1 MAIFNAAAGLLSK
14 LTTSTWRESLS
25 EASFRGAKFYVSSS
39 DAGVGRRT
47 VVHQYPFR
55 EENYVEDMG
64 IDSSEFTINAY
75 VIANKNNNF
84 NYFSDRDKLIRA
96 LKTEGSGELI
106 HPYFGK
112 QPQTVS
118 LVGKARITESSAE
131 GGICYF
137 TMTFVRTGI
146 NRYADEGEDYVSS
159 IDRQA
164 IDTQNSLIDSFG
176 GKYLTDVIG
185 PAVTALKQIVQKA
198 YNAQRKILMAIQ
210 GGPRA
215 MISTAL
221 GYTDSAA
228 ANLFDSTM
236 ADACSLA
243 GNLVSSFNSFKNVGG
258 IVGDIPDNLV
268 SGICSNVAKKR
279 DGGVNQSTSSQP
291 SQIEQTLA
299 ISMVSQ
305 MVQIATLRDE
315 VNDVVVS
322 SPTTASQGAD
332 QELLLNLI
340 VNLGLVATTQVAT
353 RTDFKSQDEA
363 KWIMEQVNN
372 AIDAQLDIIGDNAN
386 YSTYINYGIDTQDDD
401 SFLAMQ
407 DLRRVFTSSMQG
419 LAVNLP
425 QLVDY
430 NVKDGSMPAVVLAYN
445 KYKDINRESEII
457 TRNQGLVPHPAFL
470 PGGESIRILS
480 F

>member
-1 MAIFNAAAGLLSK
+1 MVAFAAGLLSK

-25 EASFRGAKFYVSSS
+25 EASFRGTKFYVSNS

-64 IDSSEFTINAY
+64 IDSSEFTITAY
-75 VIANKNNNF
+75 VIANKSNNF
-84 NYFSDRDKLIRA
+84 NYFNDRDKLIRA
-96 LKTEGSGELI
+96 LKTEGSGELT

-112 QPQTVS
+112 QSQTVS

-137 TMTFVRTGI
+137 TMTFVRTGV
-146 NRYADEGEDYVSS
+146 NRYAEEGQDYVSS
-159 IDRQA
+159 MDKQA
-164 IDTQNSLIDSFG
+164 TKTQNSLVDSFG
-176 GKYLTDVIG
+176 GKYLTNVIG
-185 PAVTALKQIVQKA
+185 PALSSLKTIVQKA

-236 ADACSLA
+236 ANACSLA

-268 SGICSNVAKKR
+268 SGICSNITTKR
-279 DGGVNQSTSSQP
+279 EGGVTPSTTSQP
-291 SQIEQTLA
+291 NQIEQSLA

-305 MVQIATLRDE
+305 MIQMSSLRNE
-315 VNDVVVS
+315 VNSTVVF
-322 SPTTASQGAD
+322 SPTTASEGAD

-340 VNLGLVATTQVAT
+340 INLGLVATTQIAT

-363 KWIMEQVNN
+363 QWMMEQVNN
-372 AIDAQLDIIGDNAN
+372 AIDAQLNIIGDNAN

-407 DLRRVFTSSMQG
+407 DLRRTFTTAMQG

-425 QLVDY
+425 QIIDY
-430 NVKDGSMPAVVLAYN
+430 NVKDGSMPALVLSYN

-457 TRNQGLVPHPAFL
+457 TRNQIKIPHPAFL
-470 PGGESIRILS
+470 PGGESIKILS